1 MDEEMDQNVGNVHL
15 RDEDDNNN
23 NRNVRQNIGRNNDLP
38 RQEPFATPVPLAI
51 GNIQIIKSQSGRAL
65 CRTPLNPRSRVLPL
79 ANLISNGSEHGTV
92 CIFYIMSISLS
103 SGQTYI
109 QQQNNGARGQIQ
121 NQRHHRR
128 LTLMCPLSPAGSN
141 TAMILHGNG
150 NCPRL
155 FDSDLSLRDG
165 GAIRK
170 FYSFINK
177 SYRYAYLL
185 TFNFFI
191 SLYNRSRCH
200 DSYRKSSEYR

>member
-1 MDEEMDQNVGNVHL
+1 MFGYEIASIVSLLEISTMDEEMEQNIGNVHL
-15 RDEDDNNN
+15 RDEEDDNNN
-23 NRNVRQNIGRNNDLP
+23 HNVT
-38 RQEPFATPVPLAI
+38 TPVPLTI

-150 NCPRL
+150 NCP
-155 FDSDLSLRDG
+155 
-165 GAIRK
+165 
-170 FYSFINK
+170 
-177 SYRYAYLL
+177 
-185 TFNFFI
+185 
-191 SLYNRSRCH
+191 
-200 DSYRKSSEYR
+200 